1 MGCCEKLKVNR
12 KKMQEVEK
20 VNYLEVMIRMDGDI
34 GEEVVDVFREGK
46 FEFQATTDKKLKGN
60 GVK

>member
-34 GEEVVDVFREGK
+34 GEEVTGCLREERFG
-46 FEFQATTDKKLKGN
+46 G
-60 GVK
+60 